1 VEIVINVILG
11 RRRCSYDGGGRGGGG
26 IGEVYKMT
34 RVVNMARGMWQ

>member
-1 VEIVINVILG
+1 MLSLG
-11 RRRCSYDGGGRGGGG
+11 DDDVLMMGGGGGG